1 MNILFYPQEFYKA
14 LIKLEEF
21 EDYSLSFLR
30 ERNIDIKYYQ
40 ADIPMIDLLITISKL
55 RYQLKEYALIGNK
68 QDELWNGLVDSLDI
82 IEDSFESLS
91 VNVPEVAESIQNQI
105 LKIWQLYDEV
115 YKELKDVLEFSF
127 SWEFELDGKLETIRE
142 RRESGDYYSEDD

>member
-30 ERNIDIKYYQ
+30 ERNNDIRYYQ
-40 ADIPMIDLLITISKL
+40 ADIPMIDLLNTISKL

-68 QDELWNGLVDSLDI
+68 HDELWNGLVDSLDI

-115 YKELKDVLEFSF
+115 YKELKNVLEFSF
-127 SWEFELDGKLETIRE
+127 SWEFELDEKLESIRE

>member
-1 MNILFYPQEFYKA
+1 
-14 LIKLEEF
+14 
-21 EDYSLSFLR
+21 
-30 ERNIDIKYYQ
+30 
-40 ADIPMIDLLITISKL
+40 MINLLITISKL

-142 RRESGDYYSEDD
+142 RRESSDYYSEDD

>member
-30 ERNIDIKYYQ
+30 ERNNDIRCYK
-40 ADIPMIDLLITISKL
+40 ADIPMINLLITISKL

-91 VNVPEVAESIQNQI
+91 VNVPEVAESIQNQL

-115 YKELKDVLEFSF
+115 YKELKNVLEFSF
-127 SWEFELDGKLETIRE
+127 SWEFELDGKLEAIRE